1 MSVIG
6 PNVFEADR
14 WATAAFAMGVSGIEF
29 MARLPGVEACS
40 IGWDGIA
47 TLTPG
52 FGGFVQT

>member
-14 WATAAFAMGVSGIEF
+14 WATAAFAMGAAGVEF
-29 MARLPGVEACS
+29 AARLPGLEACS

-52 FGGFVQT
+52 FSEFLTA